1 MGLLLWVVVRTVVVV
16 VVVGGALVVVVVG
29 AGVGLLL
36 DKKGCRLGFNS
47 WW

>member
-16 VVVGGALVVVVVG
+16 VVGGVLVVVVG

-36 DKKGCRLGFNS
+36 DIKGCRLGFNS

>member
-1 MGLLLWVVVRTVVVV
+1 MGLLLWVVVRIVVV
-16 VVVGGALVVVVVG
+16 VVVGGVLVVVVVG

>member
-16 VVVGGALVVVVVG
+16 VVGGVLVVVVVG